1 MKRNCYVLFGL
12 TEEDV
17 EDIKKQYTGRRICYI
32 YNKFGYQYA
41 LVTLNESERKA
52 VRKECKKLNRKY
64 DRKLELF
71 TKEEFGVV

>member
-1 MKRNCYVLFGL
+1 MRRDYVLFGL

-17 EDIKKQYTGRRICYI
+17 EDIKKQYTGRRISYI

-41 LVTLNESERKA
+41 LLMLNESELKV
-52 VRKECKKLNRKY
+52 VRKVCKQLSRRYN
-64 DRKLELF
+64 RKLELF